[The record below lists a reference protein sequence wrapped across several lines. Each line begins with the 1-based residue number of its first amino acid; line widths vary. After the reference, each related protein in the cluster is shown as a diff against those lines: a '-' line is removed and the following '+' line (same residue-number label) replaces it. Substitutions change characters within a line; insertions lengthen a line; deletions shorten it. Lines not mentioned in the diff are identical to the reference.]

1 MDYFISNWN
10 KKLIVYHLVEI
21 ITFSFTEHEKDIL
34 LNKFSEITEFDVP
47 IHWDLVG
54 LNQNDA
60 MLIDAIRTKVLWQPP
75 NPKKVL
81 NLKHDIKSDG
91 QTTQSL
97 YVENLLKH
105 HK

>member
-1 MDYFISNWN
+1 MGFSHTFFIYLLS
-10 KKLIVYHLVEI
+10 
-21 ITFSFTEHEKDIL
+21 EHEKTIL
-34 LNKFSEITEFDVP
+34 NNSSEITEFDVP
-47 IHWDLVG
+47 IHWDLIG
-54 LNQNDA
+54 LNQDDPI
-60 MLIDAIRTKVLWQPP
+60 LIDAIRNKVLWRPP

>member
-1 MDYFISNWN
+1 MVDFN
-10 KKLIVYHLVEI
+10 
-21 ITFSFTEHEKDIL
+21 TFFFCLLSEHEKSSIL
-34 LNKFSEITEFDVP
+34 NNFSEITEFDIP
-47 IHWDLVG
+47 IHWDLIG
-54 LNQNDA
+54 LNQDDS

-75 NPKKVL
+75 NPKTIL

>member
-1 MDYFISNWN
+1 MGFSHTFFIS
-10 KKLIVYHLVEI
+10 LL
-21 ITFSFTEHEKDIL
+21 SEHEKTIL
-34 LNKFSEITEFDVP
+34 NNSSEITEFDVP
-47 IHWDLVG
+47 IHWDLIG
-54 LNQNDA
+54 LNQDDS

-75 NPKKVL
+75 NPKTIL
-81 NLKHDIKSDG
+81 NLKHDIKSHG